1 MLHIVKYWSFAQFFV
16 QQSELSTGCGQSFS
30 RSNEHCRSRIK
41 DLKNPKEPKNSGEFP
56 NFHTV
61 CEFFLSKEPLSNL
74 KFPSIFH
81 SKSALFFFFFFF
93 LQLTTFKKI
102 KKTLLKTRLRVSK
115 SRREPVLFAQRD
127 IWENPVNG
135 KVPHVL
141 AVFCCGIIAHVCAP
155 GLLFTGTSK
164 RFFFFFFLKNEKK
177 KKKKKKF

>member
-1 MLHIVKYWSFAQFFV
+1 MIFV
-16 QQSELSTGCGQSFS
+16 QQSELSTGGGQSFS

-41 DLKNPKEPKNSGEFP
+41 ALKNPKEPKNSGEFP
-56 NFHTV
+56 NFHSV
-61 CEFFLSKEPLSNL
+61 CEFFPSKEPLSNL
-74 KFPSIFH
+74 KFPSTFH

-93 LQLTTFKKI
+93 LQLTTFKKN
-102 KKTLLKTRLRVSK
+102 KKTLLKTRLGVSN

-155 GLLFTGTSK
+155 GLLFTGSSK
-164 RFFFFFFLKNEKK
+164 RFFFFFFLKHV
-177 KKKKKKF
+177 